1 MHAYETGKMTK
12 NVATNKIRMMGSY
25 ATRPKEIDEN
35 DRLLRAAGGASY
47 NNNRTA
53 RRIIKMAPV
62 T

>member
-1 MHAYETGKMTK
+1 
-12 NVATNKIRMMGSY
+12 MGSY